1 MAKNVAASAKNVINV
16 TKTIAERQQMR
27 SVSTFYSGMFS
38 YSDYSLPE
46 SVIFKDNLKDDSEF
60 NHNLISSMG
69 TSDFICSAIN
79 VNNQLYKNGDLVI
92 VGIEDCDNMHV
103 GLIKTILVKNDKV
116 YFVIQRYAVIRNQ
129 LQYFESKKPT
139 DNIHQFLESSKILDH
154 KPLIMRGTA
163 EKFIFTLHHYVSYDY
178 Q

>member
-1 MAKNVAASAKNVINV
+1 MVKNVAATAKNVINV
-16 TKTIAERQQMR
+16 TKTIAERQAMR
-27 SVSTFYSGMFS
+27 SVSVFYSGMFN

-46 SVIFKDNLKDDSEF
+46 SVVFKDSIKDDSEF
-60 NHNLISSMG
+60 TRNLTSSMG
-69 TSDFICSAIN
+69 ASDFICSTIN
-79 VNNQLYKNGDLVI
+79 VSNQLYKNGDLVI

-139 DNIHQFLESSKILDH
+139 DNIHQFLESSQIVDH
-154 KPLIMRGTA
+154 KPLIMRGTTD
-163 EKFIFTLHHYVSYDY
+163 KFILTLHHYISYDY
-178 Q
+178 K